1 MKIFSPLAFALSF
14 LFVAISVS
22 AAPPALTIYNQNFAV
37 VRDTVSLD
45 LKKGVNGVRFTETTA
60 HLEPDSVILRDPT
73 GKVNVQ
79 VLEQNYRN
87 DPISQDLMLSIFEGK
102 TIDFLVIE
110 PDKPSTIVPGK
121 IIRSNYAA
129 HAQAAMQR
137 YGQRYSAAQNS
148 LAYGGGG
155 LSQPI
160 IEVDGKLR
168 FSLPGQ
174 PLFPALGTDAILKPT
189 IDWQINADK
198 AAKLDAELC
207 YITGG
212 MSWEADYNVIA
223 PEKSDVLDIVGWVTM
238 DNQSGKTFEN
248 ATIKLMAG
256 EVSKIQEGQAQDR
269 AMRNEELAMA
279 AQAPPGTV
287 TEKAFDEYHLYSLAR
302 PATLHDRETKQ
313 VEFIRASGVQSQKV
327 FIYDGMKL
335 GRWITY
341 PMENRRNNEEL
352 GNESESKVAVVREFK
367 NSEANRLGMP
377 LPKGRVRF
385 YRQDEG
391 GQLEFTG
398 ENMID
403 HTPRDETLRIFTGNA
418 FDLVGERKR
427 TNYKAD
433 TSRRTTEESY
443 EITLRNHKKE
453 PVEIR
458 VVEHLFRWYTWE
470 ITEKSDPFT
479 KTNAQTIEFRIPLK
493 PDEERAVRYTVRY
506 TW

>member
-1 MKIFSPLAFALSF
+1 
-14 LFVAISVS
+14 
-22 AAPPALTIYNQNFAV
+22 
-37 VRDTVSLD
+37 
-45 LKKGVNGVRFTETTA
+45 
-60 HLEPDSVILRDPT
+60 
-73 GKVNVQ
+73 
-79 VLEQNYRN
+79 
-87 DPISQDLMLSIFEGK
+87 
-102 TIDFLVIE
+102 
-110 PDKPSTIVPGK
+110 
-121 IIRSNYAA
+121 
-129 HAQAAMQR
+129 
-137 YGQRYSAAQNS
+137 
-148 LAYGGGG
+148 
-155 LSQPI
+155 
-160 IEVDGKLR
+160 
-168 FSLPGQ
+168 
-174 PLFPALGTDAILKPT
+174 
-189 IDWQINADK
+189 
-198 AAKLDAELC
+198 
-207 YITGG
+207 
-212 MSWEADYNVIA
+212 
-223 PEKSDVLDIVGWVTM
+223 
-238 DNQSGKTFEN
+238 
-248 ATIKLMAG
+248 
-256 EVSKIQEGQAQDR
+256 
-269 AMRNEELAMA
+269 
-279 AQAPPGTV
+279 
-287 TEKAFDEYHLYSLAR
+287 
-302 PATLHDRETKQ
+302 
-313 VEFIRASGVQSQKV
+313 
-327 FIYDGMKL
+327 MKL

-493 PDEERAVRYTVRY
+493 PDEQRAVRYTVRY